1 MKKILIVVGSLMM
14 FTTVSY
20 AEKVECHLLSPIQ
33 KKIYKAYC
41 DSVAKKNGQQIQKS
55 SGGILKKLN
64 TDSKITD
71 KIRSSGGFLKKLKIN
86 TDSKLLKTGKYKE
99 KK

>member
-55 SGGILKKLN
+55 SGGVLKKLN
-64 TDSKITD
+64 TDSKIGD
-71 KIRSSGGFLKKLKIN
+71 KIRSSGSFLKKLKIN
-86 TDSKLLKTGKYKE
+86 TDSKLLKTGKFKE